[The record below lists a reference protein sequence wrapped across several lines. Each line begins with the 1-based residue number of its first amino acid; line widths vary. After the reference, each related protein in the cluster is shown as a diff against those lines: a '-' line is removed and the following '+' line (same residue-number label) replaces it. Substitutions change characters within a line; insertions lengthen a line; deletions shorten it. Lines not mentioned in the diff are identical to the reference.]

1 MFSGKFNLGW
11 KIALALKGQ
20 SSPKL
25 LESYEYERL
34 PVIAEMLDMTT
45 RILSRDMHA
54 GESQTQAVE
63 SAAATMPKLGPK
75 AEGAAWSRDRKLFQV
90 RVRVIHYQELSI
102 NALLSLH

>member
-1 MFSGKFNLGW
+1 M
-11 KIALALKGQ
+11 ALKGQ

-25 LESYEYERL
+25 LESYENERL
-34 PVIAEMLDMTT
+34 PVITEMLDMTT

-54 GESQTQAVE
+54 GESQTRAVE

-90 RVRVIHYQELSI
+90 RVRITRCQELSI
-102 NALLSLH
+102 NVPLSLH